1 MNLFENITV
10 LLHIIVSGAE
20 GRSSREGANT
30 NGNLHDRFDPLHD
43 TTLNYDFDPDD
54 LDDPEEDVDG
64 IMRDPTYPYHQM
76 DTSKDS
82 HTKQHDPHQKYHHYA
97 SYKNP
102 QPSTRDVN
110 SKINRSSDSSRENIK
125 RAPFHQ
131 KNSVYP
137 SQQRQQ
143 RNEGKCRQKTVTDA
157 FEPMQ
162 RKRDSRLLESRNGG
176 RRRQTRNGDSHQ
188 KSRSKEARKSNYIP
202 SPYHDGDDFGQEKN
216 NNGLIKNHT
225 KLMDQIMDDLI
236 AEATDNEGQY
246 YLDLAGNVRKDIN
259 QKKRRDPSGR
269 NGDKKG
275 CHCGNAF
282 SKIEKRLEKDKGDL
296 IRVIDQSQNKL
307 ESKLIHLERKTRDQ
321 LFGLNQAMKESL
333 AAERGECLD
342 RMDRRALR
350 ERMAIERQQVLRDVA
365 LKRDLAVWLD
375 ARLTEIEKQH
385 NLDSKN
391 AALLRTMAVKRFTK
405 HRKSSSRGKSLEGN
419 NGNTSPTLRRAHS
432 EENLSELDLN
442 IIGSS
447 CIGEKSEQQKQ
458 SSNNKVSNGRKYQL
472 STQNGELSSTELDD
486 DDDMLQYK
494 YKDQGQSLCVSD
506 LPRARRNSDHNGLSN
521 GQQSMSLPHTS
532 SLAADTSN
540 SYSLQY
546 DPHQGYGNR
555 INHEFHQTNLTSNGH
570 NSSNTVSPLATSEH
584 TFVPNGKLGDFTG
597 LMDIETTQLNPEL
610 YSLQSNDDADVMM
623 TSSASL
629 QLHHLHKFNQN
640 QNLEV
645 SSR

>member
-1 MNLFENITV
+1 
-10 LLHIIVSGAE
+10 
-20 GRSSREGANT
+20 
-30 NGNLHDRFDPLHD
+30 
-43 TTLNYDFDPDD
+43 
-54 LDDPEEDVDG
+54 
-64 IMRDPTYPYHQM
+64 M

-82 HTKQHDPHQKYHHYA
+82 HPKQHDPHQKYHHYP
-97 SYKNP
+97 SYTNH
-102 QPSTRDVN
+102 QPSTRDG
-110 SKINRSSDSSRENIK
+110 KTKHNRSSDSSRENI
-125 RAPFHQ
+125 RRNNFHQ
-131 KNSVYP
+131 KSSYNP
-137 SQQRQQ
+137 SQQKKQ
-143 RNEGKCRQKTVTDA
+143 RNEGKYHITQKPTTGA
-157 FEPMQ
+157 FESMP
-162 RKRDSRLLESRNGG
+162 RKRDSRLLESRGG
-176 RRRQTRNGDSHQ
+176 DKRRQTRNADTHQ
-188 KSRSKEARKSNYIP
+188 KSKSREFRKSTYIP

-246 YLDLAGNVRKDIN
+246 YLDLAGNVRKDITP
-259 QKKRRDPSGR
+259 KKRRDVSGR
-269 NGDKKG
+269 NGTGKG

-282 SKIEKRLEKDKGDL
+282 SKIEKKLEKDKGDL
-296 IRVIDQSQNKL
+296 IRVIDQSQSKL

-405 HRKSSSRGKSLEGN
+405 HKKSGSRGRSLDANAGN
-419 NGNTSPTLRRAHS
+419 ANSSLRRAHS
-432 EENLSELDLN
+432 EEMLSELDLN

-447 CIGEKSEQQKQ
+447 GNGDKSERKNTSHKSSGTNGEKYPE
-458 SSNNKVSNGRKYQL
+458 L
-472 STQNGELSSTELDD
+472 SQNGDLSSTEIDEDD
-486 DDDMLQYK
+486 DILQYK
-494 YKDQGQSLCVSD
+494 YKNQGQSLCVSD
-506 LPRARRNSDHNGLSN
+506 LPRTRRNSDHNGTSN
-521 GQQSMSLPHTS
+521 GTQSMSLPHSTNLS
-532 SLAADTSN
+532 GDPLS

-546 DPHQGYGNR
+546 DHNQGYTHDKGHRRSVN
-555 INHEFHQTNLTSNGH
+555 NEFQQNNEMNNAA
-570 NSSNTVSPLATSEH
+570 NSSKIASPLATSEQI
-584 TFVPNGKLGDFTG
+584 FMPNGILTTTLAMGQTPIESRKEKLDDFPG

-610 YSLQSNDDADVMM
+610 YSLQSNDDVDVMM

-629 QLHHLHKFNQN
+629 QLHHLHKFDQN

-645 SSR
+645 SSRYI